1 MNYDGAESFEF
12 GAGNTKIDPA
22 VLRELPEGCNVTS
35 TEKHGV
41 SFWAQTGRIDVL
53 LRDGTP
59 QSFFIKVIP
68 KEMGMNMTRGEFQS
82 MNAIHN
88 ILPEFVP
95 RPVACG
101 TYRTIPD
108 IHFFLCEFREM
119 TDDMPDPRKFAA
131 LLSTLHQKSVSP
143 TGKFGFH
150 ITTYAGNLPQF
161 VAWEDSWEAFFTQ
174 TMRQALDLEVERKGP
189 SAELDTLSRALFG
202 KVIPRL
208 LRPLES
214 DGRIVK
220 PSLIHGDLWYANA
233 GIDVDNDQPLV
244 FDACCFFAHNECKFS
259 YEALAVAQLNRLN
272 LKDEFGQWR
281 PACNRFGDEYVAAY
295 NTFTQISPPEED
307 FEGRLDLYRL

>member
-1 MNYDGAESFEF
+1 MDDNGTHSLEF

-22 VLRELPEGCNVTS
+22 VLRVLPEGCNVTS

-59 QSFFIKVIP
+59 QSFFIKAISNKV
-68 KEMGMNMTRGEFQS
+68 GMDMTRGEFQS
-82 MNAIHN
+82 ISAMYN

-95 RPVACG
+95 RPIACG
-101 TYRTIPD
+101 TYRMIPD
-108 IHFFLCEFREM
+108 THFFLCEFREM
-119 TDDMPDPRKFAA
+119 TDDMPSPHKFAA

-161 VAWEDSWEAFFTQ
+161 VAWEDSWEAFFAKTI
-174 TMRQALDLEVERKGP
+174 RQALDLEIERKGP
-189 SAELDTLSRALFG
+189 SDELDALSHTLFE

-214 DGRIVK
+214 DGRTVK
-220 PSLIHGDLWYANA
+220 PSLVHRDLWYANA
-233 GIDVDNDQPLV
+233 GIDVENDQPLV

-259 YEALAVAQLNRLN
+259 YETLTATHA
-272 LKDEFGQWR
+272 K
-281 PACNRFGDEYVAAY
+281 
-295 NTFTQISPPEED
+295 
-307 FEGRLDLYRL
+307 